1 MDFVYYLR
9 SLPCKVF
16 LKPDSKALKKIR
28 KNPKNLIFEEKNKSC
43 ISGCFTKI
51 KTTDETKISYYGD
64 LNNFYFVNKM
74 ELPDYENTNDKQK
87 YIYEISVD
95 EIISIE
101 MIFDKDAYDL

>member
-1 MDFVYYLR
+1 
-9 SLPCKVF
+9 
-16 LKPDSKALKKIR
+16 
-28 KNPKNLIFEEKNKSC
+28 
-43 ISGCFTKI
+43 
-51 KTTDETKISYYGD
+51 
-64 LNNFYFVNKM
+64 M